1 MSRLR
6 SPPIMAPGP
15 TVILQVRKKNVQQK
29 LPFISKAKRIL
40 FGKLLE
46 RDSEIYAVNLIS
58 LTIFIYFLYIISLW
72 LGQFAQIEYD
82 KTFFVIIS

>member
-1 MSRLR
+1 MSDCTT
-6 SPPIMAPGP
+6 SGKK
-15 TVILQVRKKNVQQK
+15 KKNVQQK
-29 LPFISKAKRIL
+29 QPFISKAKRIL

-72 LGQFAQIEYD
+72 LGQFAQVQHD